1 MDNAEILDGPSFCPI
16 EKPKKL
22 IFLLHGYGDN
32 ADNFVHIAGNFS
44 HEELNANYFALNAPN
59 LIANYPTGREWFN
72 LYPNNIYISE
82 AGPEEIKI
90 IRSEIRNSTNKIFN
104 TINIIKNKYKLK
116 FSDCF
121 VVGFS
126 QGGMMTFEF
135 GNFSEK
141 QLGGLAILSGRIMTN
156 ESPTNLKFLKTPLFI
171 SHGDNDDVLNIDNF
185 YISCN
190 YLKENNFLFEK
201 HLLEGDTHTISPKA
215 INLLQKFI
223 KKNLWSN

>member
-156 ESPTNLKFLKTPLFI
+156 EPSTNLKFLKTPLFI

-185 YISCN
+185 YSSCN

-223 KKNLWSN
+223 KKNL

>member
-1 MDNAEILDGPSFCPI
+1 MDNTEILEGPSFCPI

-82 AGPEEIKI
+82 AGPEEVKI
-90 IRSEIRNSTNKIFN
+90 IRSEIRNSTKKIFN

-185 YISCN
+185 YSSCN

-201 HLLEGDTHTISPKA
+201 HLLEGDSHTISPKA

-223 KKNLWSN
+223 KKNL

>member
-1 MDNAEILDGPSFCPI
+1 MENSEILNGPSFCPT

-32 ADNFVHIAGNFS
+32 GDNFVHIAGNFN
-44 HEELNANYFALNAPN
+44 HEKLNAHYIALNAPN

-72 LYPNNIYISE
+72 LYPNNIYISDS
-82 AGPEEIKI
+82 GPEEIKI
-90 IRSEIRNSTNKIFN
+90 IRSEIRISTKKIFN

-141 QLGGLAILSGRIMTN
+141 QLGGLAILSGKIMTN
-156 ESPTNLKFLKTPLFI
+156 EPPTNLKFLKTPLFI

-185 YISCN
+185 YSSCN

-223 KKNLWSN
+223 KKNLWSI

>member
-1 MDNAEILDGPSFCPI
+1 MENSEILNGPSFCPT
-16 EKPKKL
+16 EKPTKL

-32 ADNFVHIAGNFS
+32 GDNFVHIAGNFN
-44 HEELNANYFALNAPN
+44 HEELNAHYFALNAPN

-72 LYPNNIYISE
+72 LYPNNIYISD

-90 IRSEIRNSTNKIFN
+90 IRSEIRISTKKIFN

-121 VVGFS
+121 VTGFS
-126 QGGMMTFEF
+126 QGGMMTFEL
-135 GNFSEK
+135 GNYSKE

-156 ESPTNLKFLKTPLFI
+156 EPPTNLQFLKTPLFI

-185 YISCN
+185 YSSCN

-201 HLLEGDTHTISPKA
+201 HLLKGDSHTISPKA

-223 KKNLWSN
+223 KKNL

>member
-1 MDNAEILDGPSFCPI
+1 MDNAEILEGPSFCPI

-185 YISCN
+185 YSSCN

-223 KKNLWSN
+223 KKNL

>member
-82 AGPEEIKI
+82 AGPEEVKI
-90 IRSEIRNSTNKIFN
+90 IRSEIRNSTKKIFN

-185 YISCN
+185 YSSCN

-201 HLLEGDTHTISPKA
+201 HLLEGDSHTISPKA

-223 KKNLWSN
+223 KKNL

>member
-1 MDNAEILDGPSFCPI
+1 MENSEILNGPSFCPT
-16 EKPKKL
+16 EKPTKL

-32 ADNFVHIAGNFS
+32 GDNFVHIAGNFN
-44 HEELNANYFALNAPN
+44 HEELNAHYFAINAPN

-72 LYPNNIYISE
+72 LYPNNIYISD

-90 IRSEIRNSTNKIFN
+90 IRSEIRISTKKILN

-121 VVGFS
+121 VSGFS
-126 QGGMMTFEF
+126 QGGMMTFEL
-135 GNFSEK
+135 GNYSEE

-156 ESPTNLKFLKTPLFI
+156 EPPTNLKFLKTPLFI

-185 YISCN
+185 YSSCN

-201 HLLEGDTHTISPKA
+201 HLLKGDSHTISPKA

-223 KKNLWSN
+223 KKNL

>member
-1 MDNAEILDGPSFCPI
+1 MENSEILNGPSFCPT
-16 EKPKKL
+16 EKPTKL

-32 ADNFVHIAGNFS
+32 GDNFIHIAGNFN

-72 LYPNNIYISE
+72 LYPNNIYISD

-90 IRSEIRNSTNKIFN
+90 IRSEIRISTKKIFN

-121 VVGFS
+121 VTGFS
-126 QGGMMTFEF
+126 QGGMMTFEL
-135 GNFSEK
+135 GNYLEE

-156 ESPTNLKFLKTPLFI
+156 EPPTNLKFLKTPLFI

-185 YISCN
+185 YSSCN

-201 HLLEGDTHTISPKA
+201 HLLKGDSHTISPKA

-223 KKNLWSN
+223 KKNL

>member
-1 MDNAEILDGPSFCPI
+1 MDNAEILEGPSFCPI

-82 AGPEEIKI
+82 AGPEEVKI
-90 IRSEIRNSTNKIFN
+90 IRSEIRNSTKKIFN

-185 YISCN
+185 YSSCN

-201 HLLEGDTHTISPKA
+201 HLLEGDSHTISPKA

-223 KKNLWSN
+223 KKNL

>member
-1 MDNAEILDGPSFCPI
+1 MDNAEILEGPSFCPI

-72 LYPNNIYISE
+72 LYPNNIYISK

-90 IRSEIRNSTNKIFN
+90 IRSEIRNSTKKIFN

-185 YISCN
+185 YSSCN

-223 KKNLWSN
+223 KKNL

>member
-1 MDNAEILDGPSFCPI
+1 MENSEILNGPSFCPT
-16 EKPKKL
+16 EKPTKL

-32 ADNFVHIAGNFS
+32 GDNFVHIAGNFN
-44 HEELNANYFALNAPN
+44 HEELHAHYFALNAPN

-72 LYPNNIYISE
+72 LYPNNIYISD

-90 IRSEIRNSTNKIFN
+90 IRSEIRISTKKIFN

-121 VVGFS
+121 VIGFS
-126 QGGMMTFEF
+126 QGGMMTFEL
-135 GNFSEK
+135 GNYSEEK
-141 QLGGLAILSGRIMTN
+141 LGGLAILSGRIMTN
-156 ESPTNLKFLKTPLFI
+156 EPPTNLKFLKTPLFI

-185 YISCN
+185 YSSCN

-201 HLLEGDTHTISPKA
+201 HLLKGDSHTISPKA

-223 KKNLWSN
+223 KKNLWSI

>member
-1 MDNAEILDGPSFCPI
+1 MENSEILNGPSFCPT
-16 EKPKKL
+16 EKPTKL

-32 ADNFVHIAGNFS
+32 GDNFVHIAGNFN
-44 HEELNANYFALNAPN
+44 HEEVYAHYLALNAPN

-72 LYPNNIYISE
+72 LYPNNIYISD

-90 IRSEIRNSTNKIFN
+90 IRSEIRISTKKIFN

-121 VVGFS
+121 VTGFS
-126 QGGMMTFEF
+126 QGGMMTFEL
-135 GNFSEK
+135 GNYSEE
-141 QLGGLAILSGRIMTN
+141 QLRGLAILSGRIMTN
-156 ESPTNLKFLKTPLFI
+156 EPPTNLKFLKTPLFI

-185 YISCN
+185 YSSCN

-201 HLLEGDTHTISPKA
+201 HLLKGDSHTISPKA

-223 KKNLWSN
+223 KKNL

>member
-1 MDNAEILDGPSFCPI
+1 MDNAEILEGPSFCPI

-90 IRSEIRNSTNKIFN
+90 IRSEIRNSTKKIFN

-141 QLGGLAILSGRIMTN
+141 QLGGLAILSGRIMAN

-185 YISCN
+185 YSSCN

-201 HLLEGDTHTISPKA
+201 HLLKGDSHTISPKA

-223 KKNLWSN
+223 KKNL

>member
-1 MDNAEILDGPSFCPI
+1 MDNAEILEGPSFCPI
-16 EKPKKL
+16 KKPKKL

-185 YISCN
+185 YSSCN

-201 HLLEGDTHTISPKA
+201 HLLEGDSHTISPKA

-223 KKNLWSN
+223 KKNL

>member
-1 MDNAEILDGPSFCPI
+1 MDNADILYGPSFCPT

-44 HEELNANYFALNAPN
+44 YEELNANYFALNAPN
-59 LIANYPTGREWFN
+59 LIANYPQGREWFN

-90 IRSEIRNSTNKIFN
+90 IQSEIRNSNKKIFN
-104 TINIIKNKYKLK
+104 TINIIKNKFKLK

-135 GNFSEK
+135 GNFLEK

-156 ESPTNLKFLKTPLFI
+156 ETTTNLKFLKTPLFI

-185 YISCN
+185 YSSCN

-201 HLLEGDTHTISPKA
+201 HLLEGDSHTISSKA

-223 KKNLWSN
+223 KKNL

>member
-185 YISCN
+185 YSSCN

-223 KKNLWSN
+223 KKNL

>member
-1 MDNAEILDGPSFCPI
+1 MENSETLEGPLFCPI

-32 ADNFVHIAGNFS
+32 ADNFINISGNFS
-44 HEELNANYFALNAPN
+44 HEELNANYIALNAPN
-59 LIANYPTGREWFN
+59 LISNYPTGREWFN

-90 IRSEIRNSTNKIFN
+90 IRSEIQISTKKIFN

-126 QGGMMTFEF
+126 QGGMMTFEL
-135 GNFSEK
+135 GNYLEE

-156 ESPTNLKFLKTPLFI
+156 KSPTNLIFLKTPLFI
-171 SHGDNDDVLNIDNF
+171 SHGDNDDVLDIDNF
-185 YISCN
+185 FNSCN
-190 YLKENNFLFEK
+190 YLKKNNFLFEK
-201 HLLEGDTHTISPKA
+201 HLLKGDSHTISPKA
-215 INLLQKFI
+215 IDLLQKFI
-223 KKNLWSN
+223 KKNL